1 MSCGASKRSVLLELA
16 SPFVVEIWCRPAE
29 TVGGHCLLLLD
40 TMESTCL
47 RCFCVQP
54 SWFDS
59 QEPGSQAQ
67 VYRGSRPSSADGR
80 REERKIVL
88 SFLSV
93 LSDPES
99 PQTSE
104 RFSEES
110 SCLFTSRGA
119 ILGALETRRQIQD
132 TPEGL
137 ELPFSPGM
145 SWNVLEC
152 PGLSWRSWSG
162 RKDAAAAAASLL
174 LRHRF
179 FRCPETQ
186 SRPGRMDRFP
196 SSALVPSGVLIACV
210 TNALFTSSLA
220 RCCSLAA
227 GATVEMPCLFWLA
240 SPGLI

>member
-145 SWNVLEC
+145 SWNVLDC
-152 PGLSWRSWSG
+152 PGGAGLGG
-162 RKDAAAAAASLL
+162 RMLL
-174 LRHRF
+174 LLQLHF
-179 FRCPETQ
+179 FSAIVSSVVLRRNRVQEGWTGF
-186 SRPGRMDRFP
+186 RPLLWFRRAF
-196 SSALVPSGVLIACV
+196 
-210 TNALFTSSLA
+210 
-220 RCCSLAA
+220 
-227 GATVEMPCLFWLA
+227 
-240 SPGLI
+240 

>member
-1 MSCGASKRSVLLELA
+1 MALVPPHPPPTQKVMVSWNKQLFARLCWNWLLHPWWKSGAGLRKL
-16 SPFVVEIWCRPAE
+16 WGW
-29 TVGGHCLLLLD
+29 GGGRRLLLLD

-67 VYRGSRPSSADGR
+67 VNRGSRPPSADGR

-88 SFLSV
+88 SFLWV

-132 TPEGL
+132 PPEGL
-137 ELPFSPGM
+137 ELPLSPGM
-145 SWNVLEC
+145 SWI
-152 PGLSWRSWSG
+152 
-162 RKDAAAAAASLL
+162 
-174 LRHRF
+174 
-179 FRCPETQ
+179 
-186 SRPGRMDRFP
+186 
-196 SSALVPSGVLIACV
+196 VPVEQVWAEG
-210 TNALFTSSLA
+210 
-220 RCCSLAA
+220 RCCS
-227 GATVEMPCLFWLA
+227 FA
-240 SPGLI
+240 SSPPSFLPLS